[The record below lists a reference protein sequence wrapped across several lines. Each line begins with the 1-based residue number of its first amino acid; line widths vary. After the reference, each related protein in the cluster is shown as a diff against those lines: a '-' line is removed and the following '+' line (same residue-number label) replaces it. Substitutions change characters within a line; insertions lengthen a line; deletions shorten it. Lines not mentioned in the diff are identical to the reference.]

1 LELVSVTEPL
11 EKCVELLLNAS
22 YVIALTGAG
31 ISQESNVPTFRG
43 EEGIWR
49 QYNAMELATPN
60 AFHQNPSLVWEWYAW
75 RQDLIAKCQPNPAH
89 LVLAKWETKGILKT
103 LITQNVD
110 GLHRRAGSKNLLL
123 VHGSLWKLKCTRCA
137 YKSDVS
143 APETG
148 IPQCPD
154 CQANLRPDVVWF
166 GESLSRE
173 VLDQVL
179 IELERSDVIMVV
191 GTSAMVQPSAS
202 FPLIVQRRGGR
213 IIEVNT
219 EATPLTA
226 IADVHLRGKAGELLS
241 KIDDQL

>member
-1 LELVSVTEPL
+1 
-11 EKCVELLLNAS
+11 
-22 YVIALTGAG
+22 
-31 ISQESNVPTFRG
+31 
-43 EEGIWR
+43 
-49 QYNAMELATPN
+49 
-60 AFHQNPSLVWEWYAW
+60 
-75 RQDLIAKCQPNPAH
+75 
-89 LVLAKWETKGILKT
+89 
-103 LITQNVD
+103 
-110 GLHRRAGSKNLLL
+110 
-123 VHGSLWKLKCTRCA
+123 
-137 YKSDVS
+137 
-143 APETG
+143 
-148 IPQCPD
+148 
-154 CQANLRPDVVWF
+154 VWF